1 MFHVGLRKES
11 PMRENRIIGLPC
23 GGQTDRTVEMVKAK
37 ASLIIGRRYGGQKTG
52 QTVVKAKAKAM
63 VALVAGIIIITMTKG
78 DSVMVTMTTMD
89 LAVTVIQTLMMVMKM
104 MMDGVISERLL
115 KLSKVQVSLQPD
127 QE

>member
-11 PMRENRIIGLPC
+11 PMRENPIIGLPS